1 MTAPEQ
7 VELEGWAGQ
16 RRARSWLYRPKS
28 AEEASAALTDAAA
41 RGLTVAHRGAG
52 LSYGDAALN
61 GGGAVLDMTGVAGP
75 LEIDAERGR
84 VRVGAAVTVE
94 ELWKA
99 TLPLGWWPRV
109 VPGTMKATVGG
120 CAAMD
125 VHGKNHLRAG
135 SFGEQVEALTLLEP
149 SGQVVH
155 LTSTGNF
162 ERLTQVLGA
171 QGLTGTILDVTLRLR
186 PVCGGFVQVAS
197 RATPSFPACLDAL
210 EEESER
216 RDYAVAWVDCLASGT
231 RAGRGL
237 LEVADDLPPDHPTT
251 GRGLAAED
259 QAFPQR
265 IAGLMPRH
273 WGWRAL
279 APLTPDA
286 GVRALNAARYGLG
299 RVRTDR
305 PRLRT
310 HVAFHFMLDALPG
323 WQRSYR
329 PHGLL
334 QYQLFVPEAPAR
346 YALGEALRLQQAA
359 GVPSHLGVLKRHRAG
374 RFAAP
379 YAPDGYSLALDFP
392 VRPATAGA
400 LGALCRSFD
409 DLLRETGGRI
419 YAAKDAVSVGTLPQ
433 VRHPL
438 FSSDLVRR
446 WEGHQ
451 GA

>member
-1 MTAPEQ
+1 MTNPEQ
-7 VELEGWAGQ
+7 VELAGWAGQ
-16 RRARSWLYRPKS
+16 RRARSWLYRPKDPQEA
-28 AEEASAALTDAAA
+28 AEALADAAS
-41 RGLTVAHRGAG
+41 RGLTVVHRGAG

-61 GGGAVLDMTGVAGP
+61 GGGAVLDTTAMAGP
-75 LEIDAERGR
+75 LEVDAERGR
-84 VRVGAAVTVE
+84 VRVGAAVTIE

-109 VPGTMKATVGG
+109 VPGTMRATVGG

-149 SGQVVH
+149 SGRVVT
-155 LTSTGNF
+155 LTSAATAD
-162 ERLTQVLGA
+162 RLTQVLGA

-186 PVCGGFVQVAS
+186 RVHGGFVTVSS
-197 RATPSFPACLDAL
+197 RALPSFSECLDAL

-216 RDYAVAWVDCLASGT
+216 RDYAVAWVDCLARGAK
-231 RAGRGL
+231 AGRGL
-237 LEVADDLPPDHPTT
+237 LEVADDLPPDHPMA
-251 GRGLAAED
+251 GRGLAPQD
-259 QAFPQR
+259 QGFPGR
-265 IAGLMPRH
+265 IAGLLPRC

-279 APLTPDA
+279 APLTRD
-286 GVRALNAARYGLG
+286 GGIRVLNAARYG
-299 RVRTDR
+299 VRSARRGR

-323 WQRSYR
+323 WQRAYR

-334 QYQLFVPEAPAR
+334 QYQLFVPEAAAR
-346 YALGEALRLQQAA
+346 YALGEALRLQRAA
-359 GVPSHLGVLKRHRAG
+359 GVASHLGVLKRHRAG

-379 YAPDGYSLALDFP
+379 YAPDGYSLALDLP
-392 VRPATAGA
+392 VRRSTAGA
-400 LGALCRSFD
+400 LAALCLSFD

-419 YAAKDAVSVGTLPQ
+419 YAAKDAVSVGTLPP

-446 WEGHQ
+446 WEGHSK
-451 GA
+451 G